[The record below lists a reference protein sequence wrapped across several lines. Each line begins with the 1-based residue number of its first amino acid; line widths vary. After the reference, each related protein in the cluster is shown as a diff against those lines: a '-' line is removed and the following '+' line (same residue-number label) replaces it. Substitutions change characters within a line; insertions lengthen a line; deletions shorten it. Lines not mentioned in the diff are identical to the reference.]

1 VNDTLRRPGV
11 ARTALATT
19 LALLLGAAV
28 LAVGRAEAGGHKTFT
43 VDLDPSSIVAD
54 TPTWVTFTITNTAAN
69 PITMQAVNITIPDG
83 VTVTGE
89 SEVIELRDLG
99 LTAGSTTTHT
109 YEVTAACAEEP
120 YVWLVDARQA
130 NNFNSDDNVFDLEG
144 DHPTLDVPCVTEPT
158 SPPDDNG
165 NGNGTPFT
173 PPGGWDQTTSCRGGG
188 NQPCEL
194 EHESDTT
201 GVTLKTGGNATLFL
215 SLRDA
220 DDIEMACGDGFASES
235 DAVFFDVRGHQL
247 DKTITV
253 TIKNAEGD
261 VDDYEVCYGGD
272 APFLQK
278 DDLPAVFDG
287 QFFWVGIIGA
297 CPEGSSPP
305 FLGGTIGKPSPCV
318 MSKDVVGDDVVI
330 VIWAPPGD
338 PLIKIG

>member
-1 VNDTLRRPGV
+1 MNDTLRRHGA
-11 ARTALATT
+11 ARTALAMT

-28 LAVGRAEAGGHKTFT
+28 LAVGPAQAGGHKTFT
-43 VDLDPSSIVAD
+43 VDLDPSSIDAD
-54 TPTWVTFTITNTAAN
+54 TPTLVTFTIANTAAN

-89 SEVIELRDLG
+89 SGVIELRDLG
-99 LTAGSTTTHT
+99 LAAGSETTHT
-109 YEVTAACAEEP
+109 YEVEADCSAEP

-130 NNFNSDDNVFDLEG
+130 NNFNSDDNAFDLEG
-144 DHPTLDVPCVTEPT
+144 GHPTLDVPCVTEPT
-158 SPPDDNG
+158 SPPDDTGNG
-165 NGNGTPFT
+165 NGNPFT
-173 PPGGWDQTTSCRGGG
+173 PPGGWDETTSCRGK
-188 NQPCEL
+188 QPCEL
-194 EHESDTT
+194 ELDSDTT
-201 GVTLKTGGNATLFL
+201 GVTLKAGGNATLFL

-220 DDIEMACGDGFASES
+220 GDIEMECGAGFASES

-253 TIKNAEGD
+253 TIKGAEGD
-261 VDDYEVCYGGD
+261 VADYEVCYGGD
-272 APFLQK
+272 APFMQK

-287 QFFWVGIIGA
+287 QFFWVGIIDA

-305 FLGGTIGKPSPCV
+305 FLGAATGKPAPCV
-318 MSKDVVGDDVVI
+318 MSKDVVNGDVVI